1 MMILQRR
8 FIMQTVQIQVDDRY
22 FDSFLALVNN
32 LKDGMVKSV
41 KIDNEALSSIDKQ
54 YEINKNYFQNALKEV
69 ESGTAKL
76 VSHEDV
82 WGKVATHVKAHS

>member
-1 MMILQRR
+1 
-8 FIMQTVQIQVDDRY
+8 MQTVQIQVDDRY

-54 YEINKNYFQNALKEV
+54 YEINKSYFQNALKEV
-69 ESGTAKL
+69 ESGTAIL

>member
-41 KIDNEALSSIDKQ
+41 KIDNEALSQIDQ
-54 YEINKNYFQNALKEV
+54 QFEINKSYFQNALKEV
-69 ESGTAKL
+69 ESGTATL
-76 VSHEDV
+76 ISHEDV
-82 WGKVATHVKAHS
+82 WGKVATHVKTHS

>member
-41 KIDNEALSSIDKQ
+41 KIDNEALSHIDQQ
-54 YEINKNYFQNALKEV
+54 YEINKSYFQNALKEV
-69 ESGTAKL
+69 ESGTATL
-76 VSHEDV
+76 ISHEDV
-82 WGKVATHVKAHS
+82 WGKVATHVKTHS

>member
-54 YEINKNYFQNALKEV
+54 YEINKSYFQNALKEV

-82 WGKVATHVKAHS
+82 WGKIATHVKAHS

>member
-1 MMILQRR
+1 MMILHRR

-22 FDSFLALVNN
+22 FDSFLELVNN

-54 YEINKNYFQNALKEV
+54 YEINKNYFQNAIKEV
-69 ESGTAKL
+69 ESGTATL
-76 VSHEDV
+76 ISHEDV
-82 WGKVATHVKAHS
+82 WSKVATHIKAHS

>member
-1 MMILQRR
+1 MMILHRR

-22 FDSFLALVNN
+22 FDSFLELVNN

-54 YEINKNYFQNALKEV
+54 YEINKSYFQNAIKEV
-69 ESGTAKL
+69 ESGTATL
-76 VSHEDV
+76 ISHEDV
-82 WGKVATHVKAHS
+82 WSKVATHIKAHS

>member
-1 MMILQRR
+1 MILQRR

-41 KIDNEALSSIDKQ
+41 KIDNESLSHIDQ
-54 YEINKNYFQNALKEV
+54 HYEMNKSYFQNALKEV
-69 ESGTAKL
+69 ESGTATL
-76 VSHEDV
+76 ISHEDV
-82 WGKVATHVKAHS
+82 WSKVATHVKAHS

>member
-1 MMILQRR
+1 MIILQRR

-41 KIDNEALSSIDKQ
+41 KIDNEALSQIDQQ
-54 YEINKNYFQNALKEV
+54 YEINKSYFQNALKEV
-69 ESGTAKL
+69 ESGTATL
-76 VSHEDV
+76 ISHEDV
-82 WGKVATHVKAHS
+82 WGKVATHVKTHS